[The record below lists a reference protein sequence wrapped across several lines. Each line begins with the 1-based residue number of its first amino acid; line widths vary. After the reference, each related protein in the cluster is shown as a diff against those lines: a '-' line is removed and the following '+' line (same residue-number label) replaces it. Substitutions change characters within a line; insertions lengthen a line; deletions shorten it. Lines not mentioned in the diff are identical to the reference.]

1 MIIRAIFGCRAEKIR
16 AVTPAHP
23 CGKNQ
28 SGDWDSLRN
37 TKSPNCRGFIAL
49 RPPTGLSP
57 RILIF
62 SARSDSFRMGGSGGQ
77 TRKKAA
83 FAAEIRAVSFAF
95 AGYGLWRRRNR

>member
-37 TKSPNCRGFIAL
+37 TKSPNCRGLIAHADT
-49 RPPTGLSP
+49 TGISTC
-57 RILIF
+57 ILIF
-62 SARSDSFRMGGSGGQ
+62 SARSDFFRMGGSGGQ

-83 FAAEIRAVSFAF
+83 FAENIRAVSFAF
-95 AGYGLWRRRNR
+95 AGEGL